1 MSQLMLGLARSHG
14 RLLRAPAGSIG
25 PHHHR
30 LLPRSVYPRQLTQRA
45 SVQNLQLAEKP
56 SPSVDYDRQSYLF
69 SVANSNIL
77 PMQDFREDTA
87 TIHYL
92 QTGKTL
98 LEQLSVMQMCLE
110 NGNVE
115 QAQRILVG
123 MYRLYPQAM
132 RDVADVNV
140 HNEILGG
147 MLKTRP
153 QPLTTPA
160 LQWFDMME
168 AQYGVKPNAN
178 TFAILIGGFVNAG
191 MNSVALVLMPEML
204 RSGFTI
210 HEMLLSRYLTDE
222 DIQRIKAMAQAIMSE
237 GVEDC
242 ETASMVLEE
251 VKKAEASLQGIST
264 DFVNSIK
271 EQSEH
276 EHLESPGSD
285 ELKKTSVDPHL
296 QEELKSTNV
305 TGIVQLKETLKTL
318 RNNDLEGYNLQVRLE
333 NNTYDGALK
342 RYQEINK
349 KRGDPLLSADMGRLK
364 PLAASWL
371 PRLEALIEEEQQRC
385 QVGSKNYDRSR
396 GQYGDFF
403 RKLDA
408 SKMAVI
414 TILETL
420 RISALT
426 SKPSKTEES
435 LALHNESASGT
446 LTAKLATLVSQA
458 IHNEMR
464 LEQMKKRT
472 NRHVVGYNLS
482 VARLATSG
490 KLFNMAIR
498 RAKAR
503 EHRELGDTMFLDA
516 WDISTKMRI
525 GSLLISMLIEAARVP
540 ETSMDSTG
548 QVVRHMVPAFTHSC
562 TTRKGKRYGMV
573 TPHKSLMELFRSES
587 IAGFMHARHLPML
600 VPPRPWLAYNSG
612 GYLTRDEPCMR
623 MQENHE
629 QLRYLKRAS
638 NEDRLTTLLTGL
650 DALGMTRWAINHTV
664 FAAVKRAW
672 NSGHAVAEIPA
683 SVYNA
688 PEPQKPEDFETSKQA
703 KFKYYAEMREWR
715 NAHANQHS
723 QRCDCNYKIEIAQAF
738 LNHTM
743 FFPHNIDFRGRA
755 YPIPPHFNHLG
766 NDMCRGLLVFHEGRP
781 LTERGIYWL
790 KIHLANL
797 CGKDKLSHEERLR
810 FVDENWD
817 NIAASADNPLPDTF
831 FDGTANVV
839 RPWWLDAENPWQAL
853 AACVEYTAAM
863 RSPDPAAYVSH
874 LHIHQDGTCNG
885 LQHYAAMGRDRVG
898 AYEVNL
904 APSDC
909 PQDVYSGVLAVAKR
923 LVDADAENG
932 VKEAQLLQS
941 HLSRKIVKQ
950 TVMTNVYGVTL
961 IGAKEQIAAR
971 LREVKDEKGEHVFDI
986 LVLQSLAMYLA
997 KKIFAS
1003 LGEMFMQAQEIQN
1016 WLNQSAR
1023 RIARSMPAS
1032 ALAAWK
1038 KMTLES
1044 TKSRKQLSEVQRD
1057 ARDSE
1062 KDVKSDT
1069 VLELRPDLGPGA
1081 LRYKRLEE
1089 LATKPMSTVVW
1100 TTPLGLTVVQPYRK
1114 TAFRNVPTN
1123 LQHIYINDVNMPTP
1137 VNSQKQSTAFPPN
1150 FVHSL
1155 DASHMV
1161 LSAIECKAAGLVF
1174 SSVHDS
1180 YWTHACD
1187 IDRMNGILRS
1197 QFVKL
1202 HQTPIMETLKQEFE
1216 QRYANHKMPV
1226 ANWEYNADT
1235 SFSKGGVL
1243 SQRRR
1248 SVCKSKAQL
1257 KLDKEKLIEEDL
1269 ARCHFEVHDSLEK
1282 ANTAKDDAGLEKT
1295 SAADSD
1301 AKAAA
1306 ASIAAKLA
1314 DSMELVDLSSI
1325 EIIDTKKD
1333 LFGALRQTDL
1343 IAYTLKVNQAK
1354 LIAEISAVKKNYSSQ
1369 VRAARKAAK
1378 EVAKAAAKAAENPK
1392 KTRSRAS
1399 KKPVSDI
1406 TPENVDEHIEKLL
1419 SARDSE
1425 IDALVTKYPVTFET
1439 PKILISP
1446 VHNAEAYKS
1455 VEELISNG
1463 TLAGRLVKRFVWED
1477 IKFDDLPTQGEFD
1490 INEVLKSPY
1499 FFS

>member
-1 MSQLMLGLARSHG
+1 MSQVMLGLARSRG
-14 RLLRAPAGSIG
+14 RLLRAPAASISL
-25 PHHHR
+25 HHQHR
-30 LLPRSVYPRQLTQRA
+30 LLPRSAYVRQLTQRA

-132 RDVADVNV
+132 RDVADVTV

-168 AQYGVKPNAN
+168 SQYGVKPNAN

-210 HEMLLSRYLTDE
+210 HEMLLSTYLTDD
-222 DIQRIKAMAQAIMSE
+222 DIQRIKAMAQTIMSE

-242 ETASMVLEE
+242 ETASLVLEE
-251 VKKAEASLQGIST
+251 VKKAEASLQGISA
-264 DFVNSIK
+264 DLVDANS
-271 EQSEH
+271 EQSEQK
-276 EHLESPGSD
+276 HLEAPMPEQSKS
-285 ELKKTSVDPHL
+285 TSAAPHM

-305 TGIVQLKETLKTL
+305 TGIIQLKDTLKTL

-333 NNTYDGALK
+333 NNTYDAALK

-385 QVGSKNYDRSR
+385 QPTSQNYDRTR
-396 GQYGDFF
+396 AQYGDFF

-426 SKPSKTEES
+426 SKTRKNEEP
-435 LALHNESASGT
+435 LTLYNDPIPGT
-446 LTAKLATLVSQA
+446 LTVRLAKLVSQA

-472 NRHVVGYNLS
+472 NRHIVGYNLS

-490 KLFNMAIR
+490 KLFNMAVR

-503 EHRELGDTMFLDA
+503 EQRELGDTMFLDA
-516 WDISTKMRI
+516 WDLSTKMRI

-540 ETSMDSTG
+540 DTTMDSTG
-548 QVVRHMVPAFTHSC
+548 QVVQHMVPAFTHSC
-562 TTRKGKRYGMV
+562 AMRKGKRYGMV

-600 VPPRPWLAYNSG
+600 VPPRPWLSYNSG

-623 MQENHE
+623 MQDNHE

-688 PEPQKPEDFETSKQA
+688 PEPQKPDDFETNKQA

-797 CGKDKLSHEERLR
+797 CGKDKLSHDERLR

-817 NIAASADNPLPDTF
+817 NIAASADNPLPDSF
-831 FDGTANVV
+831 FDGSADVA

-853 AACVEYTAAM
+853 AACIEYTAAM

-898 AYEVNL
+898 AHEVNL

-932 VKEAQLLQS
+932 VKEAQLLQL
-941 HLSRKIVKQ
+941 HLSRKI
-950 TVMTNVYGVTL
+950 
-961 IGAKEQIAAR
+961 
-971 LREVKDEKGEHVFDI
+971 
-986 LVLQSLAMYLA
+986 
-997 KKIFAS
+997 
-1003 LGEMFMQAQEIQN
+1003 
-1016 WLNQSAR
+1016 
-1023 RIARSMPAS
+1023 
-1032 ALAAWK
+1032 
-1038 KMTLES
+1038 
-1044 TKSRKQLSEVQRD
+1044 
-1057 ARDSE
+1057 
-1062 KDVKSDT
+1062 
-1069 VLELRPDLGPGA
+1069 
-1081 LRYKRLEE
+1081 
-1089 LATKPMSTVVW
+1089 
-1100 TTPLGLTVVQPYRK
+1100 
-1114 TAFRNVPTN
+1114 
-1123 LQHIYINDVNMPTP
+1123 
-1137 VNSQKQSTAFPPN
+1137 
-1150 FVHSL
+1150 
-1155 DASHMV
+1155 
-1161 LSAIECKAAGLVF
+1161 
-1174 SSVHDS
+1174 
-1180 YWTHACD
+1180 
-1187 IDRMNGILRS
+1187 
-1197 QFVKL
+1197 
-1202 HQTPIMETLKQEFE
+1202 
-1216 QRYANHKMPV
+1216 
-1226 ANWEYNADT
+1226 
-1235 SFSKGGVL
+1235 
-1243 SQRRR
+1243 
-1248 SVCKSKAQL
+1248 
-1257 KLDKEKLIEEDL
+1257 
-1269 ARCHFEVHDSLEK
+1269 
-1282 ANTAKDDAGLEKT
+1282 
-1295 SAADSD
+1295 
-1301 AKAAA
+1301 
-1306 ASIAAKLA
+1306 
-1314 DSMELVDLSSI
+1314 
-1325 EIIDTKKD
+1325 
-1333 LFGALRQTDL
+1333 
-1343 IAYTLKVNQAK
+1343 
-1354 LIAEISAVKKNYSSQ
+1354 
-1369 VRAARKAAK
+1369 
-1378 EVAKAAAKAAENPK
+1378 
-1392 KTRSRAS
+1392 
-1399 KKPVSDI
+1399 
-1406 TPENVDEHIEKLL
+1406 
-1419 SARDSE
+1419 
-1425 IDALVTKYPVTFET
+1425 
-1439 PKILISP
+1439 
-1446 VHNAEAYKS
+1446 
-1455 VEELISNG
+1455 
-1463 TLAGRLVKRFVWED
+1463 
-1477 IKFDDLPTQGEFD
+1477 
-1490 INEVLKSPY
+1490 
-1499 FFS
+1499 